1 MDGTNDEMLFS
12 VREEE
17 IFNGVKGLRTFLGGD
32 GSQFFHLVAN
42 GNKRRKF
49 SNY

>member
-1 MDGTNDEMLFS
+1 MDGTKDEMVFS
-12 VREEE
+12 MREEE